1 MDEVSK
7 PSVSEEKPKNKL
19 GLSLRMHQCRLLLHS
34 WPWLPENVNGSCLSK
49 AISRKNVKRSEKF
62 RVSIHQ
68 IQQMLLPQFPPTR
81 IGWRCHWRKIKREP
95 NIRIPTQLG
104 RAIPKCKVA
113 AVHSLTLRTFCRC
126 TSTDHNLPSNGLPI
140 KTFLSCWNVK
150 PINPSLAGMKYPF
163 VTKRL

>member
-1 MDEVSK
+1 MEEVSK

-34 WPWLPENVNGSCLSK
+34 WPWLPENVNGSCLSE
-49 AISRKNVKRSEKF
+49 AISRKNVKRSGKNLCLYSSDSTN
-62 RVSIHQ
+62 VAASI
-68 IQQMLLPQFPPTR
+68 FTDYR
-81 IGWRCHWRKIKREP
+81 IGWRCHWRKIEREP

-113 AVHSLTLRTFCRC
+113 ALVVHSLTLRTFCQF
-126 TSTDHNLPSNGLPI
+126 TSTALYLPNNGLPI

-150 PINPSLAGMKYPF
+150 PI
-163 VTKRL
+163 